1 MERSRRETAKAVV
14 ELIIL
19 VGLQASGKS
28 TFVRERFEASHTIV
42 SKDNF
47 RNNRRPARRQLQL
60 VADAL
65 RAGQSVVV
73 DNTNPTRETREGL
86 IKLAREQG
94 AAVVGYYLSSSAA
107 DCLLHNSLRLGREK
121 VPEVA
126 IYATAK
132 QLVRPS
138 LDEGFDELHFVKIGR
153 SGFVVEPFR
162 EEWDE
167 KRGP

>member
-1 MERSRRETAKAVV
+1 
-14 ELIIL
+14 
-19 VGLQASGKS
+19 
-28 TFVRERFEASHTIV
+28 
-42 SKDNF
+42 
-47 RNNRRPARRQLQL
+47 
-60 VADAL
+60 
-65 RAGQSVVV
+65 
-73 DNTNPTRETREGL
+73 
-86 IKLAREQG
+86 
-94 AAVVGYYLSSSAA
+94 
-107 DCLLHNSLRLGREK
+107 LGREK

-162 EEWDE
+162 EETDE